1 MSKIILLK
9 DKNNFFTDE
18 IFGKLIKIANI
29 KPCFYEEFLSKT
41 KKELS
46 EKVFY
51 LTPVS
56 DVCQIAIIENFIENK
71 KIKTVN
77 PFNLQIADKPTIDN
91 LFSKLD
97 IPHPKGILTNDCL
110 LAQEF
115 IKKHKIA
122 IIKSVND
129 CGGSGHFIVR
139 ENMAYLGN
147 KKYFLNWQNDKTA
160 KREIVKDN
168 LFLSPPFYIQK
179 FLYPDDDS
187 VWRAYVVGREVK
199 FFSIRKRRVCKNL
212 GDYVINVAKGAQYF
226 FEERDNSALKLM
238 CQKFSEAVNLE
249 VGAIDI
255 IFHKNK
261 PYFLE
266 VNCEGIWVSI
276 CRKFYECPD
285 YNSQKHNFDGF
296 IWEYLKKI

>member
-1 MSKIILLK
+1 MAKIILLK
-9 DKNNFFTDE
+9 DRNNFFSDD
-18 IFGKLIKIANI
+18 IFGKLEKLSGIDSWT
-29 KPCFYEEFLSKT
+29 YEEFFNKT

-46 EKVFY
+46 GGVFY
-51 LTPVS
+51 LTPMS
-56 DVCQIAIIENFIENK
+56 DTRLIDSIKSFIK
-71 KIKTVN
+71 SDKIKTVN
-77 PFNLQIADKPTIDN
+77 PLHLQLADKPTIDN
-91 LFSKLD
+91 IFLKLD

-110 LAQEF
+110 TAQEF
-115 IKKHKIA
+115 IKKHRMV

-139 ENMAYLGN
+139 GNSAYWGN
-147 KKYFLNWQNDKTA
+147 KKYFLNWQNDKTS
-160 KREIVKDN
+160 KREILKGN
-168 LFLSPPFYIQK
+168 LLLSPPFYIQE
-179 FLYPDDDS
+179 FLYPDNNS
-187 VWRAYVVGREVK
+187 VWRAYIIGREVK

-226 FEERDNSALKLM
+226 FEERDNFALKLM
-238 CQKFSEAVNLE
+238 CQKFSEVVNLE

-285 YNSQKHNFDGF
+285 YNFQKHNLDWF
-296 IWEYLKKI
+296 IAEYLKKL